1 MKSARFW
8 VVILLLAATGLMLHA
23 RGNTD
28 WVPASAPLGELP
40 ETIGS
45 WTGRD
50 VEIPAYALEVLGK
63 GSFLNRIYM
72 PAPGAAADS
81 GTGGSGPG
89 AGASSTPAS
98 ADNPGGAPVTLFI
111 AYFPTQRT
119 GQAIHSPQN
128 CLPGSGWTFES
139 SGVTDVTGSA
149 GRRYQVGEYIISDG
163 RSRQEVLYW
172 YRSHG
177 RSIASDYVAKLYT
190 LADSIRYNRT
200 DAALI
205 RVVTPIA
212 PGDTLHKAHLRAVG
226 FAGALMPLLPPYI
239 PD

>member
-8 VVILLLAATGLMLHA
+8 AVVLLMTGAALVLRA
-23 RGNTD
+23 RGNVD
-28 WVPASAPLGELP
+28 RVPASAPLAGLP

-50 VEIPAYALEVLGK
+50 LPIAPTVLEVLGK
-63 GSFLNRIYM
+63 GSFLNRIYTP
-72 PAPGAAADS
+72 PAP
-81 GTGGSGPG
+81 TQP
-89 AGASSTPAS
+89 
-98 ADNPGGAPVTLFI
+98 PVMLFI

-128 CLPGSGWTFES
+128 CLPGSGWTFVS
-139 SGVTDVTGSA
+139 SGVTDLADPTGK
-149 GRRYQVGEYIISDG
+149 RYQVGEYVISDG
-163 RSRQEVLYW
+163 KSKQEVLYW

-177 RSIASDYVAKLYT
+177 RSIANDYTAKLYT
-190 LADSIRYNRT
+190 LTDSIRLNRT

-205 RVVTPIA
+205 RVVTPVA
-212 PGDTLHKAHLRAVG
+212 ANQGDAQRLAHLRAVA
-226 FAGALMPLLPPYI
+226 FAEQVVPLLPPYI

>member
-8 VVILLLAATGLMLHA
+8 VVVLLMAGAALALHA
-23 RGNTD
+23 RGNVD
-28 WVPASAPLGELP
+28 WVPQSRPLGELP
-40 ETIGS
+40 ETIGR

-50 VEIPAYALEVLGK
+50 LSMDPAVLEVLGK
-63 GSFLNRIYM
+63 GSFLNRIYT
-72 PAPGAAADS
+72 PAAGAGPETGPETGL
-81 GTGGSGPG
+81 GTGPG
-89 AGASSTPAS
+89 T
-98 ADNPGGAPVTLFI
+98 DQAPVTLFI

-128 CLPGSGWTFES
+128 CLPGSGWTFTS
-139 SGVTDVTGSA
+139 SGLTALTDGA
-149 GRRYQVGEYIISDG
+149 GKRYQVGEYVISDG
-163 RSRQEVLYW
+163 KTRQEVLYW

-177 RSIASDYVAKLYT
+177 RSVASDYAAKLYT

-205 RVVTPIA
+205 RVVTPIGA
-212 PGDTLHKAHLRAVG
+212 GDDQKEAHQRAVH
-226 FAGALMPLLPPYI
+226 FAEQVLPLLPSYI

>member
-1 MKSARFW
+1 MRSARFW
-8 VVILLLAATGLMLHA
+8 VVLVLLAGAAALLRA
-23 RGNTD
+23 RGNVD
-28 WVPASAPLGELP
+28 RVPASAPLAGLS
-40 ETIGS
+40 ETIGP

-50 VEIPAYALEVLGK
+50 IPIDQSSLDVLGK
-63 GSFLNRIYM
+63 GSFLNRTYM
-72 PAPGAAADS
+72 PGPSAAGVDAM
-81 GTGGSGPG
+81 
-89 AGASSTPAS
+89 
-98 ADNPGGAPVTLFI
+98 APVQLFI

-128 CLPGSGWTFES
+128 CLPGAGWTFES
-139 SGVTDVTGSA
+139 KNVLDLVDRA
-149 GRRYQVGEYIISDG
+149 GKHSQVGEYLISDG

-177 RSIASDYVAKLYT
+177 RSVASDYKAKLYT

-205 RVVTPIA
+205 RIVTP
-212 PGDTLHKAHLRAVG
+212 LKAGESQRQGHLRAIS
-226 FAGALMPLLPPYI
+226 FAEQMVPLLPAYI